1 MSTDQPSQ
9 KQTDDVSPQTG
20 CVVSIIGVLLLI
32 VLLCG
37 LLLRGRNRRQPT
49 IPTQGNLTA
58 VQSEPASTEGEAES
72 AANQQRVATT
82 PPEQVPEDASVTTTT
97 DNGTSDAPAKNNSP
111 ARDESPGSD
120 ADSPLETASGV
131 PLASLD
137 PTEID
142 GVQSSQESPWQAASF
157 SGKRYERALCMVRS
171 SGDGRSQVSFFLRG
185 KFRLLSGLAGLQ
197 DAQNEDQANESE
209 QAKAIFRI
217 YGDENLLWDPAPQA
231 IAGATERFELDVQG
245 VDYLTL
251 VVEYGLRADGA
262 QPAWADLRLARA
274 ANDEPTPNNS
284 VSEP

>member
-1 MSTDQPSQ
+1 MSTDQPSREQ
-9 KQTDDVSPQTG
+9 SDDVSPQTG
-20 CVVSIIGVLLLI
+20 CVVSTIGVLLLI

-49 IPTQGNLTA
+49 IPAQSNLTA
-58 VQSEPASTEGEAES
+58 VQSEPASTDEEDES
-72 AANQQRVATT
+72 AANQQFETAT
-82 PPEQVPEDASVTTTT
+82 PPEQVPEDASATGTP
-97 DNGTSDAPAKNNSP
+97 DNEASDAPADNNSS
-111 ARDESPGSD
+111 ARDESPSRD
-120 ADSPLETASGV
+120 AGSPLDEAPGV

-142 GVQSSQESPWQAASF
+142 GVQSGPESPWQPASF

-185 KFRLLSGLAGLQ
+185 KFQQMSGIAGLQ
-197 DAQNEDQANESE
+197 DAQHEDRADESG
-209 QAKAIFRI
+209 QPKAIFRI
-217 YGDENLLWDPAPQA
+217 YGDANLLWDSAPQA
-231 IAGATERFELDVQG
+231 VAGATEPFELDVRG

-262 QPAWADLRLARA
+262 RPAWADLRLAPA
-274 ANDEPTPNNS
+274 ANDDPAPNNS